1 MKKKLITNIILA
13 AIVILL
19 VSALFTFTQTQ
30 IDRAQFLSQLIYSGL
45 ENLHYKG
52 KQVDKDFPEKAIKEF
67 LDVLDPNKRFLL
79 QKDAEELRQYKDKIG
94 EEFAD
99 GNTQLM
105 TTATDLI
112 RERIQGVMKF
122 YEALLEKPFDFT
134 INESLELDPE
144 KRNYCADMQELKEYW
159 RKSLKYRTLLQFITL
174 KKNQEEKQPEEKQ
187 PEEKQ
192 KEEKQKEQQK
202 EKVNV
207 NAKAKTNIQL
217 EEEARKA
224 VLKSTKNNFNR
235 LLQTYEKDGLSL
247 YLNSLAQVYDPH
259 TAYFPPMDKEAF
271 DIQMSGSF
279 EGIGALLREEDGY
292 IKITDIIP
300 GSPSWKQKKLQPG
313 DTILKVG
320 QGDEEPEDIVGMRVE
335 DAVKLIRGKKGT
347 LVKLTIKKPDS
358 QIEIIPI
365 VRDVVIVEETFA
377 RSAIVGDETT
387 GKRFG
392 YIFLPKFYNDFNRIN
407 GRNSTDDVKKELN
420 KLKSKKVDGII
431 LDLRNNTG
439 GALQDAVNMSGLFIP
454 EGPIVQVKDS
464 RSEIQVLKDPD
475 HETTYRG
482 PLVIMI
488 NSLSASASEI
498 MAAALQDYGRAVI
511 IGSNQSFGKGTVQ
524 AMLNLDNYVSRRKLD
539 GQSLGALTITIQKF
553 YRINGASIQ
562 QKGVIPDV
570 ILPDQFSAL
579 EIGESYLPYSLSPD
593 SVPPAEFTKWSD
605 NSLNLK
611 LLADKSKERTAK
623 EPRFKLLQEFI
634 EKLKTMQNQTLQ
646 SLLLDKMMVEQEKLR
661 KEQKN
666 FNKAQDVSCH
676 INTEPSLE
684 IKKASFASEELFKI
698 EKDREKEW
706 FRQIDK
712 DLFLREAMFVMN
724 DMIEMQR
731 TKETALGS

>member
-1 MKKKLITNIILA
+1 MKKKLITNITLA

-19 VSALFTFTQTQ
+19 ISALFTFTQTQ
-30 IDRAQFLSQLIYSGL
+30 INRAQFLSQLIYSGL

-52 KQVDKDFPEKAIKEF
+52 KKVDKDFSEKAIKEF

-79 QKDAEELRQYKDKIG
+79 QKDAAELRQFKDKIG
-94 EEFAD
+94 EEFAE
-99 GNTQLM
+99 GNTELM
-105 TTATDLI
+105 TTATNLI
-112 RERIQGVMKF
+112 RKRIQEVMKF
-122 YEALLEKPFDFT
+122 YEEFLAKPFDFT
-134 INESLELDPE
+134 IDEYVELDPE
-144 KRNYCADMQELKEYW
+144 KRSYCIDMQELKEFW
-159 RKSLKYRTLLQFITL
+159 RKSLKYRTLLQYITL
-174 KKNQEEKQPEEKQ
+174 KENQE
-187 PEEKQ
+187 
-192 KEEKQKEQQK
+192 KEQK
-202 EKVNV
+202 EKEKEKVKV
-207 NAKAKTNIQL
+207 KVKTNIQL

-224 VLKSTKNNFNR
+224 VLKGTKNNFNR

-247 YLNSLAQVYDPH
+247 YLNSLVQVYDPH
-259 TAYFPPMDKEAF
+259 TAYFPPIDKEAF
-271 DIQMSGSF
+271 NIQMSGSF

-292 IKITDIIP
+292 IKVTEIIP
-300 GSPSWKQKKLQPG
+300 GSPSWKQKHPQPG

-335 DAVKLIRGKKGT
+335 DAVTLIRGKKGT
-347 LVKLTIKKPDS
+347 VVKLTIKKPDG
-358 QIEIIPI
+358 QIEIISI

-377 RSAIVGDETT
+377 RSALVNDEKT

-392 YIFLPKFYNDFNRIN
+392 YIILPKFYNDFNRNN
-407 GRNSTDDVKKELN
+407 GRNSTDDVKKELD

-475 HETTYRG
+475 HETDYSG

-498 MAAALQDYGRAVI
+498 MAAALQDYGRALI

-524 AMLNLDNYVSRRKLD
+524 AMLNLDNYVSRRQLD

-579 EIGESYLPYSLSPD
+579 DIGESYLPYSLTPD
-593 SVPPAEFTKWSD
+593 SIPPTEYTKWSD
-605 NSLNLK
+605 NPLNVK
-611 LLADKSKERTAK
+611 LLAEKSKVRTTN

-634 EKLKTMQNQTLQ
+634 EKLKMMQNHTLQ
-646 SLLLDKMMVEQEKLR
+646 SLLLDKVMVEQERLR
-661 KEQKN
+661 KEQET
-666 FNKAQDVSCH
+666 FNKAQEVSCH
-676 INTEPSLE
+676 INTEPSQE
-684 IKKASFASEELFKI
+684 IEKASFASEELFKI

-712 DLFLREAMFVMN
+712 DLLLKEAMSVMN
-724 DMIEMQR
+724 DMIEIQK
-731 TKETALGS
+731 TKAISAMSATSATSATSVTSVTQ